1 MTKLL
6 LLAAIHILAR
16 YMYKPKCMG
25 VTGKRWCDFS
35 VYTLHGVHLERIMF
49 NQRGCRLQILDA
61 AESSFNNHIAPEL

>member
-6 LLAAIHILAR
+6 LLAAIHN
-16 YMYKPKCMG
+16 YFSQVHVQTQMG

-35 VYTLHGVHLERIMF
+35 VYTIHGVHLERIMF